1 MSCHAKQYQNLLY
14 ILCSGAAPS
23 FVWVLNPTSK
33 SLNYLH
39 MKYEHLSVGRN
50 YNKNIEKCYYKKL
63 KQQIGK
69 FVFLINL
76 IILQTS
82 PPPPPGHLEAFFR
95 AGARHLYLTSF
106 SHRPGIVFPLSICAA
121 FCCEHM
127 S

>member
-1 MSCHAKQYQNLLY
+1 MSCHAEQNQNLFKCLLY

-23 FVWVLNPTSK
+23 FEWVLNPTSK

-69 FVFLINL
+69 FVFPINL

-82 PPPPPGHLEAFFR
+82 PPHPLHQDIWKPFLCRSKTFVLRPTERGGGAGGQFVPGPSE
-95 AGARHLYLTSF
+95 
-106 SHRPGIVFPLSICAA
+106 
-121 FCCEHM
+121 
-127 S
+127 